1 MRFESGY
8 ARLESTFTHLC
19 TWGSCS
25 RPIVESEKTARR
37 TRESTE
43 NKAITANLPGE
54 LSRGAFAVVG
64 HPTLAEIYEYNYHAV
79 DNDYSTLT
87 SILDCRC
94 TIFDA
99 LFQHT

>member
-1 MRFESGY
+1 MSI
-8 ARLESTFTHLC
+8 FTASPTENLNVL
-19 TWGSCS
+19 
-25 RPIVESEKTARR
+25 PEKTARR

-79 DNDYSTLT
+79 NV
-87 SILDCRC
+87 I
-94 TIFDA
+94 IA
-99 LFQHT
+99 LA